1 MAVLVEMSVKVDD
14 PKRFVMAVGKHRD
27 MLKDAGA
34 RNLMVARSEKDPYVM
49 LMSAEWD
56 SHEQMHASS
65 EKGGDLFNR
74 DAGTEG
80 KKWETR
86 VWRLV

>member
-14 PKRFVMAVGKHRD
+14 PKRFVMAVGKHRN
-27 MLKDAGA
+27 MMQDAGA
-34 RNLMVARSEKDPYVM
+34 RNLMVARSESDPRVM

-56 SHEQMHASS
+56 SHEQMHASAQ
-65 EKGGDLFNR
+65 KGGNMFNH

-86 VWRLV
+86 IWRLV